1 MLIMNEIEN
10 YRQVIFYD
18 GVCMLCNRF
27 IRFVLR
33 WDRKKEIFISPLQSA
48 FAGGALKGF
57 DIDPGKLDT
66 VVFYKDGRI
75 HTRSDVVFAVFRSF
89 GFPWTILNVF
99 ELIPRKV
106 RDDVYNWVARNR
118 YGWFGKSN
126 DICPVPDDAQKRQ
139 IIR

>member
-1 MLIMNEIEN
+1 MMNKLEK

-18 GVCMLCNRF
+18 GVCILCNRF

-33 WDRKKEIFISPLQSA
+33 WDRKKEIYISPLQSA
-48 FAGGALKGF
+48 FAGAVLKNF

-66 VVFYKDGRI
+66 VVFYKNGRI
-75 HTRSDVVFAVFRSF
+75 HTRSDVVFSVFRSF
-89 GFPWTILNVF
+89 GFPWTILNVC

-118 YGWFGKSN
+118 YGWFGKASET
-126 DICPVPDDAQKRQ
+126 CPIPDAAQKRQ
-139 IIR
+139 IIH